1 MVEMDGFLSS
11 DSIAVL
17 ASTNRVDI
25 LDKALLRSGRFDRH
39 IAVDLPDKKGRTEI
53 ATIYLRRVKLAGDRS
68 AVAQKIAAMTPGLSG
83 ADISNLVNEAAL
95 LAVRRGAKEV
105 ALRDILD
112 ASDRIL
118 CGLKKES
125 QLLTAKE
132 RRRVA
137 VHEAGH
143 ALIGW
148 LSPLAEPCVKVTI
161 VPRASGA
168 LGFTQSVPKEIG
180 LYSAEE
186 LRATLRMTMGGRA
199 AETTLLG
206 GATSGSRDDLRKA
219 TAVADAMVRE
229 YGFSPLLGPVSLP
242 HEEGETASPETE
254 REVEKERKRL
264 LEQALKEAETMVREN
279 RDKLETLAGMLLEKE
294 TITNVEL
301 EQVLGKREGV
311 NPEGYK
317 AMEESCVCWRVIAW
331 EGS

>member
-1 MVEMDGFLSS
+1 
-11 DSIAVL
+11 
-17 ASTNRVDI
+17 
-25 LDKALLRSGRFDRH
+25 
-39 IAVDLPDKKGRTEI
+39 
-53 ATIYLRRVKLAGDRS
+53 
-68 AVAQKIAAMTPGLSG
+68 
-83 ADISNLVNEAAL
+83 
-95 LAVRRGAKEV
+95 
-105 ALRDILD
+105 
-112 ASDRIL
+112 
-118 CGLKKES
+118 
-125 QLLTAKE
+125 
-132 RRRVA
+132 
-137 VHEAGH
+137 
-143 ALIGW
+143 
-148 LSPLAEPCVKVTI
+148 
-161 VPRASGA
+161 
-168 LGFTQSVPKEIG
+168 
-180 LYSAEE
+180 
-186 LRATLRMTMGGRA
+186 MTMGGRA

-317 AMEESCVCWRVIAW
+317 AMEEWCVCWRVIAW